1 MTLALV
7 SALVGSLL
15 GLELDPTF
23 NEPLLSTSL
32 QDFWGRRWNLV
43 ATNILR
49 LTVYE
54 PTKKMFT
61 NVFGHRWATSPAV
74 VTTFLASGLIHELMF
89 YHMVRMKPT
98 GEITVC
104 FFLLHGMCV
113 AVEIELK
120 KTFKKWRFPR
130 MISMSLTLGFMVKT
144 STWFWFPIIK
154 RLMVTGE
161 YC

>member
-1 MTLALV
+1 MTSLQIYLLLEMTLALV

-15 GLELDPTF
+15 ALELEPTF
-23 NEPLLSTSL
+23 NEPCLSTSL

-98 GEITVC
+98 GEMTIAT
-104 FFLLHGMCV
+104 FSFMECV
-113 AVEIELK
+113 
-120 KTFKKWRFPR
+120 
-130 MISMSLTLGFMVKT
+130 
-144 STWFWFPIIK
+144 
-154 RLMVTGE
+154 
-161 YC
+161 